1 MSHAVA
7 DFPRASVGSPP
18 GDPVGARREVLV
30 DPRGLR
36 FAASVTA
43 VVLAVV
49 LLTGSGW
56 LLGVQALVFAVGAI
70 AGVRH
75 SPYGFAFRK
84 LIAPRLGAPTHR
96 ESATPP
102 RFAQA
107 LGLAFALAGVIG
119 YASGLGWL
127 GFVATALAWVAAFL
141 NAAFGFCMG
150 CESYLLIRRIF
161 SIRKG
166 VIA

>member
-30 DPRGLR
+30 DSRGLR
-36 FAASVTA
+36 FSASVT
-43 VVLAVV
+43 VLVLAVV

-56 LLGVQALVFAVGAI
+56 LLGVQALVFAIGAI
-70 AGVRH
+70 AGLRY
-75 SPYGFAFRK
+75 SPYGYAFRK
-84 LIAPRLGAPTHR
+84 LVASRLGAPAHR
-96 ESATPP
+96 EPEAPP
-102 RFAQA
+102 RFAQGV
-107 LGLAFALAGVIG
+107 GLVFALVGVIG

-141 NAAFGFCMG
+141 NAAFGFCLG